1 MLTKPA
7 KKIIYIFTYITKNA
21 YLYCKHK
28 KKEKNIIECKG
39 HL

>member
-1 MLTKPA
+1 MLNKPA
-7 KKIIYIFTYITKNA
+7 KKNYLHITKNA

-28 KKEKNIIECKG
+28 KKERNVIERKG